1 MINLLLNVHSQAIL
15 NLNGIRPAD
24 KIDPA
29 REYVIRPAKHLKF
42 FYEIRKV
49 NVNKN
54 NENM

>member
-1 MINLLLNVHSQAIL
+1 MYIPKPFL